1 MVRTV
6 STISGH
12 EPEVV
17 AGSGESR
24 SRGRMRVEVS
34 QRERE
39 SHSYHGAMSL
49 HLDAA
54 AALSAA
60 GWLFGAPTRS
70 VAAPVPRPLV
80 GASDQLLA
88 WVSSFSVLTSPD
100 DQVWF
105 LSAES
110 YAGGVS
116 DEAFPWDA
124 FWHESLTAVSGP
136 DERAA
141 IDAFWS
147 THLPI
152 LMSVRDGYEY
162 LAVAPD
168 GKVVRGGEPE
178 YEEVTVVAAGLDEL
192 LRRVAHGVS
201 TGDPLADALL
211 GTVGVARPGA
221 DL

>member
-1 MVRTV
+1 
-6 STISGH
+6 
-12 EPEVV
+12 
-17 AGSGESR
+17 
-24 SRGRMRVEVS
+24 
-34 QRERE
+34 
-39 SHSYHGAMSL
+39 MSL

-54 AALSAA
+54 TALSAA
-60 GWLFGAPTRS
+60 GWVREAPTRS
-70 VAAPVPRPLV
+70 ADAPVPRPLV
-80 GASDQLLA
+80 GASEQLVA
-88 WVSSFSVLTSPD
+88 WASSFSVLASAD
-100 DQVWF
+100 EQVWF

-124 FWHESLTAVSGP
+124 FWHESLAAVSGP

-168 GKVVRGGEPE
+168 GQVVRGGEPE

-192 LRRVAHGVS
+192 LRRVAGGVS
-201 TGDPLADALL
+201 TADPLADALL
-211 GTVGVARPGA
+211 GTVGVGRPGA